1 MCTSWVN
8 MGDNVLEG
16 WIAGASMDYLGRIT
30 GLFFH
35 TTDGGIT
42 YTLHQTLDNCF
53 PMDMDFASS
62 KFGVV
67 SCVTSS
73 GLTSMIAVYQ

>member
-42 YTLHQTLDNCF
+42 YTLHQ
-53 PMDMDFASS
+53 
-62 KFGVV
+62 
-67 SCVTSS
+67 
-73 GLTSMIAVYQ
+73 VYIISLIFNFILFNIFTFIYIYIYIIDS